1 MTFRGFE
8 YKSLINGNIFDNPE
22 ISCYWTRLDKK
33 GDFILDRIEKT
44 QNGKIVAVFEGDNA
58 LYNITEANM
67 PNEFINSL
75 EVGMI
80 IEAEIVENKL
90 ISPKFLYEETDS
102 YSCDISG
109 AGIFVPAAI
118 TAKSQ

>member
-1 MTFRGFE
+1 M
-8 YKSLINGNIFDNPE
+8 KL
-22 ISCYWTRLDKK
+22 
-33 GDFILDRIEKT
+33 ILDRIEKT

-90 ISPKFLYEETDS
+90 ISPKFLYEETENKRKEMNNRLS
-102 YSCDISG
+102 NL
-109 AGIFVPAAI
+109 FNRK
-118 TAKSQ
+118 KSN

>member
-1 MTFRGFE
+1 M
-8 YKSLINGNIFDNPE
+8 KL
-22 ISCYWTRLDKK
+22 
-33 GDFILDRIEKT
+33 ILDRIEKT

-90 ISPKFLYEETDS
+90 ISPKFLHEETENKRKEMNKRLS
-102 YSCDISG
+102 NL
-109 AGIFVPAAI
+109 FNRK
-118 TAKSQ
+118 KSN

>member
-1 MTFRGFE
+1 M
-8 YKSLINGNIFDNPE
+8 KMKL
-22 ISCYWTRLDKK
+22 
-33 GDFILDRIEKT
+33 ILDRIEKT
-44 QNGKIVAVFEGDNA
+44 QNGKIVAVFEGNNA

-90 ISPKFLYEETDS
+90 ISPKFLYEETENKRKEMNKRLS
-102 YSCDISG
+102 NL
-109 AGIFVPAAI
+109 FNRK
-118 TAKSQ
+118 KSN

>member
-1 MTFRGFE
+1 M
-8 YKSLINGNIFDNPE
+8 KL
-22 ISCYWTRLDKK
+22 
-33 GDFILDRIEKT
+33 ILDRIEKT

-90 ISPKFLYEETDS
+90 ISPKFLYEETENKRKEMNKRLS
-102 YSCDISG
+102 NL
-109 AGIFVPAAI
+109 FNRK
-118 TAKSQ
+118 KSN

>member
-1 MTFRGFE
+1 M
-8 YKSLINGNIFDNPE
+8 KMKL
-22 ISCYWTRLDKK
+22 
-33 GDFILDRIEKT
+33 ILDRIEKT

-90 ISPKFLYEETDS
+90 ISPKFLYEETENKRKEMNKRLS
-102 YSCDISG
+102 NL
-109 AGIFVPAAI
+109 FNRK
-118 TAKSQ
+118 KSN

>member
-1 MTFRGFE
+1 M
-8 YKSLINGNIFDNPE
+8 KLI
-22 ISCYWTRLDKK
+22 LDK
-33 GDFILDRIEKT
+33 IEKT

-90 ISPKFLYEETDS
+90 ISPKFLYEETENKRKEMNKRLS
-102 YSCDISG
+102 NL
-109 AGIFVPAAI
+109 FNRK
-118 TAKSQ
+118 KSN

>member
-1 MTFRGFE
+1 M
-8 YKSLINGNIFDNPE
+8 KL
-22 ISCYWTRLDKK
+22 
-33 GDFILDRIEKT
+33 ILDRIEKT
-44 QNGKIVAVFEGDNA
+44 QDGKIVAVFEGDNA

-90 ISPKFLYEETDS
+90 ISPKFLYEETENKRKEMNKRLS
-102 YSCDISG
+102 NL
-109 AGIFVPAAI
+109 FNRK
-118 TAKSQ
+118 KSN